1 MKGLEL
7 SRRFY
12 ETYGAPMLSEKFP
25 ELEDKLA
32 IGLVGDG
39 SECFGYDDD
48 ISRDHDFEPGFC
60 IFVPDDIDSRTEF
73 RLERAYAKLPK
84 SFEGVDRLKISPVGG
99 SRHGVIKTGDF
110 YLAKTGSR
118 TGFTTLEQWM
128 TVPDSCLAAATNGE
142 VFRDGLGE
150 FSRIRRAF
158 LDMPQDVRLKKLAG
172 HLIMAAQA
180 GQYNYPRC
188 VRRGDTVAAQLAMAE
203 FANATMSMVYLLNRR
218 YAPYYKWI
226 HRGMKNLE
234 RLPRVAVQLEKLSR
248 GEGEAQEIIEG
259 ICLNVS
265 AELRRQQLTTREDTF
280 LIDLCADMMQRIQDP
295 KLRQTHIMQE

>member
-7 SRRFY
+7 SRKFY
-12 ETYGAPMLSEKFP
+12 ETYGAPMLHEKFP

-73 RLERAYAKLPK
+73 QLERAYAKLPK

-118 TGFTTLEQWM
+118 TGFDSVNRWMTTL
-128 TVPDSCLAAATNGE
+128 DSCLAAATNGE
-142 VFRDGLGE
+142 VFRDDLGE
-150 FSRIRRAF
+150 FSRIRQS
-158 LDMPQDVRLKKLAG
+158 LLNMPQDVRLKKLAG

-188 VRRGDTVAAQLAMAE
+188 VRRGDTVAAQLAIAE
-203 FANATMSMVYLLNRR
+203 FTRAAMSMVYLLNRS
-218 YAPYYKWI
+218 YAPYYKWT

-234 RLPRVAVQLEKLSR
+234 KLPRVAVQLEKLSR

>member
-7 SRRFY
+7 SKRFY

-142 VFRDGLGE
+142 VFHDGLGE

-180 GQYNYPRC
+180 G
-188 VRRGDTVAAQLAMAE
+188 TV
-203 FANATMSMVYLLNRR
+203 
-218 YAPYYKWI
+218 
-226 HRGMKNLE
+226 
-234 RLPRVAVQLEKLSR
+234 
-248 GEGEAQEIIEG
+248 
-259 ICLNVS
+259 
-265 AELRRQQLTTREDTF
+265 
-280 LIDLCADMMQRIQDP
+280 
-295 KLRQTHIMQE
+295 